1 MTKTSTKRYCQDG
14 VENPLSVA
22 YTGDMI
28 AMADN
33 IDTLLTLT
41 EAAEV
46 LCCAEQTVR
55 NLIAMNRVETQ
66 DTRFGR
72 LITKESVDR
81 YLSEKRGKVGRPKK
95 IG

>member
-1 MTKTSTKRYCQDG
+1 
-14 VENPLSVA
+14 
-22 YTGDMI
+22 
-28 AMADN
+28 MADEL
-33 IDTLLTLT
+33 DQLLTLT

-55 NLIAMNRVETQ
+55 NLIAMNRVQTQ
-66 DTRFGR
+66 ATRFGR
-72 LITKESVDR
+72 LITKDSVDK